1 MTIELS
7 SVAPTIATNGRIS
20 KYMSLITSCKFAA
33 NASSFSDA
41 VLAWAKTSLTN
52 QASPKIFP
60 MTTSQSIINHQTIR
74 LEENFFI
81 IGMVNI
87 SKIISSIIIDVLA
100 FQAKKMPTQ
109 WARNLQYKKNI
120 FRMLQS
126 TIFHV
131 LEDLHGFQLLKIT
144 LRIILVFLMEIAL

>member
-1 MTIELS
+1 
-7 SVAPTIATNGRIS
+7 
-20 KYMSLITSCKFAA
+20 
-33 NASSFSDA
+33 
-41 VLAWAKTSLTN
+41 
-52 QASPKIFP
+52 

-109 WARNLQYKKNI
+109 
-120 FRMLQS
+120 
-126 TIFHV
+126 
-131 LEDLHGFQLLKIT
+131 
-144 LRIILVFLMEIAL
+144 